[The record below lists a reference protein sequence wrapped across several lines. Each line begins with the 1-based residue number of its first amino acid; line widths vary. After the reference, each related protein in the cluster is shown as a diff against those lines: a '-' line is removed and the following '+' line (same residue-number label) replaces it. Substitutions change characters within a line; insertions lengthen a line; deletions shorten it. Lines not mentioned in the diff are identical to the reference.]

1 VIASSPLIRSVL
13 IVDDDEHLRATIRT
27 YAETL
32 GIDVREA
39 ANGLEALWIVQHQ
52 RPALVLLDL
61 TMPRLDG
68 FETVRHVQTFDPSIR
83 VVLVTGDRSDETRQ
97 RFASLDLEVLLK
109 PLALSDLDRL
119 FTAA

>member
-1 VIASSPLIRSVL
+1 MIASSPLIRSVL